1 MVLAMKFSNIFPPV
15 KLLVLGAFLVFSAH
29 GLASDVSNSGVDLT
43 SPYNVTVQGDHQIRI
58 LEEGPAAYLERLK
71 LIESAK
77 STLDIEYFI
86 FKPDRSGQAIVQALK
101 KKALEGVKIRILID
115 KSPLAPPLSSDIAA
129 FLKIYNI
136 EIRYFNPITI
146 FSLGRSFHRSH
157 RKFLIADKFRMVTGG
172 RNIGDEYYIN
182 NKDFSFIDRDIYI
195 EGPIVAHVV
204 QTFEE
209 FWNHHLASSPKM
221 KRYHRKINASTTQK
235 DLRKKRLRKAFEF
248 IFQDK
253 KGQSFIEKII
263 EVDSGDHK
271 IAGQFSCKNLSFI
284 SDKPTPGKESRVF
297 ADAFYGELLK
307 AEKSIIFETP
317 YFITMK
323 RDREILE
330 TLLEKNLDVAM
341 VTNSTHSNNHPMVS
355 NVLNRAI
362 AGWVKKG
369 MKAFFMTGDE
379 PPCVYCSENSLAKK
393 SQDVERK
400 NRVFG
405 LHSKSAVID
414 DSKSMFITFNMDPQS
429 QLRSIEMG
437 LFCHDGPE
445 LAGELKRLIEA
456 HKQVSFGFNEDGRPD
471 NGKGLLQGTTL
482 IERLSYYF
490 RIIPSFL
497 MAPLL

>member
-1 MVLAMKFSNIFPPV
+1 MKLNNLFQPLKYLF
-15 KLLVLGAFLVFSAH
+15 LGTSMVFSAY
-29 GLASDVSNSGVDLT
+29 GSVSDLSQTEVDST
-43 SPYNVTVQGDHQIRI
+43 SPYNVAARGDHQIRI
-58 LEEGPAAYLERLK
+58 LEEGPASYLERLR

-77 STLDIEYFI
+77 STLDLEYFI
-86 FKPDRSGQAIVQALK
+86 FKPDRSGQALVQALK
-101 KKALEGVKIRILID
+101 KKAMDGVKIRILID

-136 EIRYFNPITI
+136 EVRYFNPITI

-157 RKFLIADKFRMVTGG
+157 RKFLIADKLRMVTGG

-195 EGPIVAHVV
+195 EGRIVASVV
-204 QTFEE
+204 ETFEE
-209 FWNHHLASSPKM
+209 FWNHKLASSPKM
-221 KRYHRKINASTTQK
+221 KRYHRKINASTVQK
-235 DLRKKRLRKAFEF
+235 DLRKKRLKKAFEF
-248 IFQDK
+248 VFQNE
-253 KGQSFIEKII
+253 KGQSFIEKIL
-263 EVDSGDHK
+263 DADGGDHK
-271 IAGQFSCKNLSFI
+271 IAGQYSCKNLSFV
-284 SDKPTPGKESRVF
+284 SDMPTPGKAGRIF

-323 RDREILE
+323 KDKEILE
-330 TLLEKNLDVAM
+330 TLLEKNLDVTM
-341 VTNSTHSNNHPMVS
+341 VTNSTHSNNHPIVS

-369 MKAFFMTGDE
+369 MKAFFMNGDE
-379 PPCVYCSENSLAKK
+379 PPCFYCSEDSHVKK
-393 SQDVERK
+393 SLDVERK

-414 DSKSMFITFNMDPQS
+414 DTKSMFITFNMDPQS

-456 HKQVSFGFNEDGRPD
+456 HKQVSFGFDEKGRPD